1 MEEIMKN
8 IIRRGLCLLLLL
20 AMTAAMAAC
29 GPKNTNT
36 DADEKTMVYAVEAGS
51 AGEDVAKEKG
61 WTVNSVQDQAAA
73 LMEVAAGTSDAAVI
87 DLLMAGAMIGPDT
100 SYPDLTYTDSLTQEE
115 YCIGCRQGSDLAD
128 FITSVL
134 AEAYQD
140 GTTQTLAQQFGIRED
155 LLAEMPQT
163 GYTEDAGGDVAYIQG
178 KGTLVVGI
186 TEFAPMDYKDDNGQ
200 WTGFDAEL
208 ARLVAQRLGV
218 DVEFVIIE
226 WGQKVNELNSK
237 AIDVVWNGMTLTDA
251 VQETM
256 ECSNAY
262 CNNAQVVIVPADK
275 ASEYQT
281 VESVKDLTFAAEA
294 GSAGEAELTALGY
307 TVTPVK
313 AQSDALMEVAAGTSD
328 AAVIDS
334 LMAAAMVGEGTGY
347 ASLTYTCGLNSEE
360 YGVGFR
366 KGSDLAQKL
375 NDFFQSSYADGS
387 MMQIAETYG
396 VQAAIIEQK

>member
-29 GPKNTNT
+29 GQKNANTNT
-36 DADEKTMVYAVEAGS
+36 DEKTMVYAVEAGS
-51 AGEDVAKEKG
+51 AGEEVAKEKG

-100 SYPDLTYTDSLTQEE
+100 SYPNLTYTDSLTQEE
-115 YCIGCRQGSDLAD
+115 YGIGCRQGSDLAD
-128 FITSVL
+128 FIISVL

-140 GTTQTLAQQFGIRED
+140 GTTQALARQFGIRED
-155 LLAEMPQT
+155 LPAEMPQT
-163 GYTEDAGGDVAYIQG
+163 GYTEDAGGDVAYIRG

-237 AIDVVWNGMTLTDA
+237 AIDVVWNGMTLTDG
-251 VQETM
+251 VQTAM
-256 ECSNAY
+256 TCTPAY
-262 CNNAQVVIVPADK
+262 CRNAQIIVVPA
-275 ASEYQT
+275 A
-281 VESVKDLTFAAEA
+281 
-294 GSAGEAELTALGY
+294 
-307 TVTPVK
+307 
-313 AQSDALMEVAAGTSD
+313 
-328 AAVIDS
+328 
-334 LMAAAMVGEGTGY
+334 
-347 ASLTYTCGLNSEE
+347 
-360 YGVGFR
+360 
-366 KGSDLAQKL
+366 
-375 NDFFQSSYADGS
+375 
-387 MMQIAETYG
+387 
-396 VQAAIIEQK
+396 